1 MRSALINKNWST
13 VPPVNHNGNVI
24 YDDGTKAEIF
34 NDHFCSSES
43 DHVVATD
50 LSKHLHHYSLLASSL
65 TFNEEEVYN
74 ELKALNPVKA
84 CGPDGIPSLILLKSA
99 QHTSSPLSILFNKFH
114 STGQLPFYW
123 VSANVISVHKKSDKS
138 VPTNYRPISL
148 TLIIVKVLER
158 LIYYR
163 LVPLLEDSGRLND
176 YQYDFLPK
184 CSTVIILLEAVHS
197 WAQAF
202 GMTFLYPLFIP
213 GFL

>member
-1 MRSALINKNWST
+1 M
-13 VPPVNHNGNVI
+13 
-24 YDDGTKAEIF
+24 E
-34 NDHFCSSES
+34 FCFSLVKKLVRPKPEQ
-43 DHVVATD
+43 
-50 LSKHLHHYSLLASSL
+50 LHWFRRPCSLKRKFIMS
-65 TFNEEEVYN
+65 
-74 ELKALNPVKA
+74 NPVKI
-84 CGPDGIPSLILLKSA
+84 CGPDGIPSLLLLKSA
-99 QHTSSPLSILFNKFH
+99 QHISSPLSILFINLFPLVNLYL
-114 STGQLPFYW
+114 TGSLQMWFQY
-123 VSANVISVHKKSDKS
+123 IKSDKS

-148 TLIIVKVLER
+148 TSIIVKVVER

-202 GMTFLYPLFIP
+202 GITFLYPLFVP